1 MGSTATSRLISAI
14 RSKSGL
20 SQEALA
26 HKLDVSFATV
36 NAWERGRSKP
46 RSSHLHAIEE
56 FAQDLG
62 IRTDLMVLAIDDDP
76 AACMIIEGLVAG
88 SSVPATVETTTDP
101 SKGLILCGALEPNL
115 LLIDVMMPTIDGFEV
130 ARQLAE
136 INAERMPTVVFVTAS
151 TDLDVELRAADL
163 GHEVL
168 HKPLRQVTMD
178 ALLTNIAAG
187 SRPIQVS

>member
-76 AACMIIEGLVAG
+76 AACMIIEGLVAN
-88 SSVPATVETTTDP
+88 SPVPAEVETTTDP

-115 LLIDVMMPTIDGFEV
+115 LLIDVMMPRIDGFEV
-130 ARQLAE
+130 ARQLTE
-136 INAERMPTVVFVTAS
+136 IHGERRPTIVFVTAS
-151 TDLDVELRAADL
+151 TELDVELRAASF

-168 HKPLRQVTMD
+168 HKPLRQVTLD
-178 ALLTNIAAG
+178 ALLSNVAAG
-187 SRPIQVS
+187 SRPVQV